1 RVWCRASLARACRH
15 GAAESFAVDAAARPK
30 DAVLADIGE
39 RYRTQIE
46 VDLIAELFPQIMS
59 ETPGAIAAAADRRA
73 GSATGGAYRLVDRQ
87 NDIGNPGLAAV
98 MRQQITA
105 PRTAHALDEP

>member
-59 ETPGAIAAAADRRA
+59 ETSGAIAAAADRRA
-73 GSATGGAYRLVDRQ
+73 GSATDRAYRPFSRHK
-87 NDIGNPGLAAV
+87 NITTTPIAAV
-98 MRQQITA
+98 W
-105 PRTAHALDEP
+105 